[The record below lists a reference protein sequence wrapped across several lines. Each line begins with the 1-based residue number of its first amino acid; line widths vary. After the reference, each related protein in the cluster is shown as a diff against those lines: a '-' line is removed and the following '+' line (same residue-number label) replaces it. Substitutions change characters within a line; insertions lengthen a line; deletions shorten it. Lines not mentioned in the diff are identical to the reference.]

1 MVTSASP
8 IAQLRDFIV
17 DRFPDSGELEG
28 FVEDYFPGLGPHIAW
43 EGTLAN
49 QARELTS
56 ALVSRGLL
64 DQLWPALRSVR
75 PAFAQD
81 VDRLAGLD
89 WTSRTRIDPPSPVMS
104 TRWLVGAAAAVGL
117 AIVIGVVAFNG
128 SGGSADPTA
137 PTETTQSAAA
147 GETVQTTTMST
158 TLPETTTATPT
169 EPGPPLQVSS
179 IRAING
185 SEPAEQSAI
194 QMFVRNTSS
203 VAVNVDRVTFTI
215 NKTGT
220 ADCKILGFTGFGSFF
235 ARGADLEAYSVPI
248 YDYANSADA
257 AGSLIINPARRFEAD
272 GEETLLMFDLDA
284 STAPEG
290 DVSPPYFDERFLLDG
305 EEQVGFTAFE
315 IHVQLET
322 TDGETV
328 DAGTVVVA
336 HPRLLPGLFTV
347 EDIPATCG
355 WEDGEVSSDG
365 PGSVS
370 SKVQDNLSE
379 IVQFCESPVARGL
392 IGGNEQMDSL
402 LHDVV
407 GCS

>member
-1 MVTSASP
+1 MATSASP

-17 DRFPDSGELEG
+17 DRFPDSGQLEG

-75 PAFAQD
+75 PVFAQD

-104 TRWLVGAAAAVGL
+104 TRWLVGGAVAVGL
-117 AIVIGVVAFNG
+117 AIVIGVVTFNG
-128 SGGSADPTA
+128 SGDSTEPSG
-137 PTETTQSAAA
+137 PTETTQSAGV
-147 GETVQTTTMST
+147 GETIQATTVST
-158 TLPETTTATPT
+158 TLPETTTVPLAQQ
-169 EPGPPLQVSS
+169 GPPLEVSS
-179 IRAING
+179 IKAFNG
-185 SEPAEQSAI
+185 IEPAEQSAI
-194 QMFVRNTSS
+194 HVFVRNTSS

-220 ADCKILGFTGFGSFF
+220 ADCKIIGFAGSGSFF
-235 ARGADLEAYSVPI
+235 ARGADLGPYSVPI
-248 YDYANSADA
+248 YDYADSADA
-257 AGSLIINPARRFEAD
+257 AGRLTINPPRRFEAD
-272 GEETLLMFDLDA
+272 SEETLLMFDLDA
-284 STAPEG
+284 SHAPEG

-315 IHVQLET
+315 IHVELET

-336 HPRLLPGLFTV
+336 HPRLLSGLLTV
-347 EDIPATCG
+347 EDISVTCG
-355 WEDGEVSSDG
+355 WEDADVSSDG

-370 SKVQDNLSE
+370 SKVQGNLSE
-379 IVQFCESPVARGL
+379 IVQFCESPVVRGL

-402 LHDVV
+402 LRDVV